1 MENCYVNLDKNQ
13 GVPAW
18 YGFSGHNYPAM
29 SISLHNFGYNAIR
42 IEPLNPDYVIGIN
55 NCVESINFKGDI

>member
-1 MENCYVNLDKNQ
+1 MENCYVNQDKNQ

-42 IEPLNPDYVIGIN
+42 IEPLNQILIQASSSK
-55 NCVESINFKGDI
+55 CQKREQI